1 MIEVVVFIKMPDDT
15 GFLPHHISFFVER
28 LLNVCRDVKYLVTNG
43 FYSFVQQFNNILYEM
58 RNVVMTDGVESPDAT
73 HFSIA
78 SSVVSVY
85 DICGVR

>member
-1 MIEVVVFIKMPDDT
+1 MS
-15 GFLPHHISFFVER
+15 LA
-28 LLNVCRDVKYLVTNG
+28 LL
-43 FYSFVQQFNNILYEM
+43 FNNSTIYYM
-58 RNVVMTDGVESPDAT
+58 RNVVITDGVESPDAT

>member
-1 MIEVVVFIKMPDDT
+1 
-15 GFLPHHISFFVER
+15 
-28 LLNVCRDVKYLVTNG
+28 
-43 FYSFVQQFNNILYEM
+43 M

-85 DICGVR
+85 DICGVRKRIVSMRYLPQVFEYSLDLSFVHLDMMVFE

>member
-1 MIEVVVFIKMPDDT
+1 
-15 GFLPHHISFFVER
+15 
-28 LLNVCRDVKYLVTNG
+28 
-43 FYSFVQQFNNILYEM
+43 M